1 MKSKNPNL
9 KYVKV
14 DKNNINIAFNIQ
26 RKIWPSSPDYESFLR
41 KINLNKPEESSFIV
55 FCGYNPIGITG
66 TYVESIDDET
76 IWLDWY

>member
-1 MKSKNPNL
+1 MKSKNPYL

-26 RKIWPSSPDYESFLR
+26 RKI
-41 KINLNKPEESSFIV
+41 NLNKPKKSSFIV

-76 IWLDWY
+76 IWLDWYRVLEKY